1 MDRSLKNL
9 FFSLLLLAGCQTATA
24 ASFMVSNSLGS
35 ASISNIDGYE
45 NAAYFRLDGSF
56 FLFPQLGFN
65 IFIVDYTDFDY
76 NNSDFGPTASTTN
89 NRVSLA
95 LKGNG
100 FGVTGRWPMHPH
112 FQPYARAEY
121 FNWDLEARSLDRT
134 IGKDN
139 GGSMGI
145 AVGAQFPIRRFFGL
159 KAEALRYEDISGADI
174 NQMAIGLAFE
184 F

>member
-9 FFSLLLLAGCQTATA
+9 FFLLLLAGCQTATA

-45 NAAYFRLDGSF
+45 DATYFRLDGSF

-65 IFIVDYTDFDY
+65 IFAVDYNDFDY
-76 NNSDFGPTASTTN
+76 NNSDFGVTPT

-100 FGVTGRWPMHPH
+100 LGVTGRWPMHPH

-121 FNWDLEARSLDRT
+121 FNWDLEARSLNRT
-134 IGKDN
+134 IGKDS
-139 GGSMGI
+139 GGSMGV

-159 KAEALRYEDISGADI
+159 KAEMLRYEDISGADI
-174 NQMAIGLAFE
+174 NHMAIGLTFE